1 MRNVEGGAAAAAVRN
16 RQVSSSVLKQNCRT
30 VPVARVLPGGIGEG
44 TFGDLIGYP
53 ECPEAPRIGFL
64 RDDDNTWS
72 KNRGEKNL
80 RDRVHCGLIGF
91 KSWKTLWRCRAG
103 LDFTGRMSSMR
114 GGRRHTVQCWIWF
127 GYSGGGPVSRM
138 TFPSKAA
145 KTSAADS
152 AAAA

>member
-1 MRNVEGGAAAAAVRN
+1 MRNVEGGAAGAAVRN

-30 VPVARVLPGGIGEG
+30 VPGARVLPGGIREG

-91 KSWKTLWRCRAG
+91 KSWKTLWKVPCWPGLHRADEFNAGRATSHCPVLDLVREQWWWPG
-103 LDFTGRMSSMR
+103 LQDDFPEQ
-114 GGRRHTVQCWIWF
+114 GG
-127 GYSGGGPVSRM
+127 
-138 TFPSKAA
+138 
-145 KTSAADS
+145 
-152 AAAA
+152 